1 MLISQLQEQT
11 SSKTSKLDLTV
22 VQGCFEG
29 LNGYLQVKKLHSKLD
44 RYAQPSDK
52 PSLKTTG
59 EQWID
64 QLKEDQPKLPTQLL

>member
-29 LNGYLQVKKLHSKLD
+29 LNGYLQVRKLHSKLD

-52 PSLKTTG
+52 PSLRLRGSSGLTS
-59 EQWID
+59 
-64 QLKEDQPKLPTQLL
+64 